1 MCGDY
6 LYEATS
12 SGFVKNEIFTRLKEL
27 SRKNCIV
34 AVQKCAEVNTSAD
47 WDATALSERLDDLGK
62 SFATTTLFD
71 IT

>member
-12 SGFVKNEIFTRLKEL
+12 NGFVKNEIFTRLKEL

-34 AVQKCAEVNTSAD
+34 AVQKCIEVNTSAD
-47 WDATALSERLDDLGK
+47 WEAATISERLDDIGK
-62 SFATTTLFD
+62 
-71 IT
+71 